1 MKSLILFVLLSGNL
15 AQASQRNNLI
25 LGGQEV
31 KSSDPVQASTV
42 GVYSPAPGGQGG
54 ALCTGTLI
62 SKDIA
67 LTAAHCVQPGGPKPV
82 LIFGRDL
89 HAPGAQHREGTAV
102 AVDPKWRT
110 HQGRGMDQ
118 GDVALVKF
126 GGGMPAGYHQVST
139 VQSASAIKNGGVVQ
153 LAGYG
158 ISNARTHTGAGKL
171 RETSVRIVDSR
182 PGKSEMILDQTH
194 GRGACHGDSGGP
206 AFVRQGAGI
215 ALAGLTNR
223 GYPDH
228 APDDC
233 AHQVVY
239 TKVPSYKR
247 WITANERKLEA
258 ARSPATLSKHVRK
271 AVPRFRKRRVSAR
284 HGALAHHR

>member
-1 MKSLILFVLLSGNL
+1 MKSLMFLILFSSVS
-15 AQASQRNNLI
+15 AQASKRQNFI

-31 KSSDPVQASTV
+31 KSADPVQASTV
-42 GVYSPAPGGQGG
+42 GVYSPSPGGQGG

-62 SKDIA
+62 RSDIA
-67 LTAAHCVQPGGPKPV
+67 LTAAHCIPTDGVKPV

-89 HAPGAQHREGTAV
+89 HSAKAQHRAATAV

-110 HQGRGMDQ
+110 HQGIGMDQ

-126 GGGMPAGYHQVST
+126 GGGMPAGYHQVPT
-139 VQSASAIKNGGVVQ
+139 VSSEAAIRTGGVVE

-158 ISNARTHTGAGKL
+158 VNNARTHAGAGKL
-171 RETSVRIVDSR
+171 RKTQVRIVDSR
-182 PGKSEMILDQTH
+182 PGKSEMIMDQSKGH
-194 GRGACHGDSGGP
+194 GACHGDSGGP
-206 AFVRQGAGI
+206 AFVKSSSGI

-223 GYPDH
+223 GYPDR

-239 TKVPSYKR
+239 TKVPAYKR
-247 WITANERKLEA
+247 WIQANEKKLEA
-258 ARSPATLSKHVRK
+258 RHAPAALARSGRMRVR
-271 AVPRFRKRRVSAR
+271 PRRRRKV
-284 HGALAHHR
+284 

>member
-1 MKSLILFVLLSGNL
+1 MKSIILFVLLTSPL
-15 AQASQRNNLI
+15 AHASKRSNFI

-31 KSSDPVQASTV
+31 NSSDPVQASTV
-42 GVYSPAPGGQGG
+42 GVYSPSPGGQGG

-67 LTAAHCVQPGGPKPV
+67 LTAAHCIQPGGQKPV

-89 HAPGAQHREGTAV
+89 HSASAQYRDGTAV

-126 GGGMPAGYHQVST
+126 GGGMPAGYHQVPT
-139 VQSASAIKNGGVVQ
+139 VHSASEIKTGGVVE

-158 ISNARTHTGAGKL
+158 VNNARTHAGAGKL
-171 RETSVRIVDSR
+171 RKTNVQIVDGR
-182 PGKSEMILDQTH
+182 PGKTEMIMDQTH
-194 GRGACHGDSGGP
+194 GSGACHGDSGGP
-206 AFVRQGAGI
+206 AFVRNGAGI

-223 GYPDH
+223 GYPDS

-239 TKVPSYKR
+239 TKVPYYKK
-247 WITANERKLEA
+247 WIAASEKKLEA
-258 ARSPATLSKHVRK
+258 SRVPANLSKRVRK
-271 AVPRFRKRRVSAR
+271 PRARVDQAAR
-284 HGALAHHR
+284 HRARKMQRKGR

>member
-1 MKSLILFVLLSGNL
+1 MKSLILFVLFTCPL
-15 AQASQRNNLI
+15 AHASKRSNFI

-31 KSSDPVQASTV
+31 KSADPVQASTV
-42 GVYSPAPGGQGG
+42 GVYTPSPSGQGG

-67 LTAAHCVQPGGPKPV
+67 LTAAHCIQPGGPKPV

-89 HAPGAQHREGTAV
+89 HAAAAQHREGTAV
-102 AVDPKWRT
+102 AVDSKWRT

-126 GGGMPAGYHQVST
+126 GGGMPAGFHQVPT
-139 VQSASAIKNGGVVQ
+139 VGSASAIQTGGVVE

-158 ISNARTHTGAGKL
+158 INNASTHAGAGKL
-171 RETSVRIVDSR
+171 RNTNVQIVDSR
-182 PGKSEMILDQTH
+182 PGKSEMIMDQSRGH
-194 GRGACHGDSGGP
+194 GACHGDSGGP
-206 AFVRQGAGI
+206 AFVRTGAGI
-215 ALAGLTNR
+215 ALAGVTNR
-223 GYPDH
+223 GYPDN

-239 TKVPSYKR
+239 TKVPSYKK
-247 WITANERKLEA
+247 WIAANEKKLEGS
-258 ARSPATLSKHVRK
+258 RSPATLSKRVRK
-271 AVPRFRKRRVSAR
+271 PKTVHARRRARKMQRK
-284 HGALAHHR
+284 HR